1 MRFHFLLF
9 GLVNIESDSFRYVCQ
24 RGQYAGRVF
33 YPHRTKDGRY
43 IVSPDRFAKNYRYVE
58 TAEEIIESV
67 KQGLSVR
74 MSAQSGPASLVSP
87 KTLMEQNP
95 QLFG

>member
-1 MRFHFLLF
+1 M
-9 GLVNIESDSFRYVCQ
+9 VQITDIRYVCQ
-24 RGQYAGRVF
+24 RGQYAGKVF

-87 KTLMEQNP
+87 KNLMEQNP